1 MDANGL
7 AFIRRT
13 LRSGLISGAATASF
27 AGWRA
32 SVEGATAVAPLNAV
46 THCLWPRRALV
57 QTRFS
62 VHYTLTGA
70 AIHAAS
76 AVFWATLFEGLC
88 HRLSR
93 DRLYSDPVAIATAAA
108 ATAATAY
115 VVDYHVVPER
125 FEPGFD
131 AYISRRSLTGVYV
144 ALAAGLAV
152 GALLGQ
158 PRERG

>member
-1 MDANGL
+1 MP
-7 AFIRRT
+7 R
-13 LRSGLISGAATASF
+13 LRCSG
-27 AGWRA
+27 R
-32 SVEGATAVAPLNAV
+32 
-46 THCLWPRRALV
+46 
-57 QTRFS
+57 RFS
-62 VHYTLTGA
+62 RGYVIA
-70 AIHAAS
+70 
-76 AVFWATLFEGLC
+76 C
-88 HRLSR
+88 RR

-115 VVDYHVVPER
+115 VVDYHVPER

-131 AYISRRSLTGVYV
+131 AHISRRSLTRVYV